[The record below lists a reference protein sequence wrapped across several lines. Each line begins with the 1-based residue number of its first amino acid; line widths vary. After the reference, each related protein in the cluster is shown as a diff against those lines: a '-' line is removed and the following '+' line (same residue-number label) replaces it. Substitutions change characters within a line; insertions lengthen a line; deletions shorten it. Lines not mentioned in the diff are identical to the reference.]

1 MLEHCGTI
9 ARKPW
14 PTSGYSFKLDPAV
27 ENMLS
32 LQKLPIPLMIFTV
45 LVLAPQE
52 SWASTFVEA
61 FTAGVKSGAEEVEA
75 VERARNAPQNAETD
89 LRRRQAELERA
100 RQENYLRQQQ
110 IERIEQERRQQ
121 QELQNANRERQQLKI
136 SIQAALNRVSGF
148 FSEYQRSIDNDSDLG
163 VIRSKVVM
171 YETDSIPLSFL
182 LVEKKATTKEK
193 KAILQ
198 FLELRQSYASKAL
211 DVARTDLPVSLAE
224 ILISS
229 EDGVREI
236 GVALYKG
243 KITYGDANSQLE
255 RNFKTKK
262 MEFNAELA
270 KLTAE

>member
-1 MLEHCGTI
+1 MLL
-9 ARKPW
+9 R
-14 PTSGYSFKLDPAV
+14 
-27 ENMLS
+27 
-32 LQKLPIPLMIFTV
+32 QKLPIGLTIFT
-45 LVLAPQE
+45 LLALAPQK
-52 SWASTFVEA
+52 SWAPA
-61 FTAGVKSGAEEVEA
+61 MMDDYARGAEA
-75 VERARNAPQNAETD
+75 AAAPQRAAID
-89 LRRRQAELERA
+89 QQRRQAELERA
-100 RQENYLRQQQ
+100 RQENYMRQQQ
-110 IERIEQERRQQ
+110 IERLEQERKQQQERLEHERRQQ
-121 QELQNANRERQQLKI
+121 QEQQELQNAKRERQQQLTN
-136 SIQAALNRVSGF
+136 SIQTALEKIRDLS
-148 FSEYQRSIDNDSDLG
+148 SKYQQSIDNDSILG

-171 YETDSIPLSFL
+171 YETDNIPLSL
-182 LVEKKATTKEK
+182 LLIEKKATTKEK

-211 DVARTDLPVSLAE
+211 DVARTDLPASLAE